1 MCTGASARKSKP
13 SGDPKGLEYLQ
24 KAYFA
29 GPKAKTAP
37 DVPADRIFMDPSGMP
52 RFEQPDNEA
61 TFGPKNITDYYAKL
75 RRPGPR
81 MDGDPASTLRATVV
95 PLSEMMSHDLLYK
108 DYPELKDMPVLL
120 YPDSKNSNVNSVA
133 GYSGPEQVVKAF
145 NDDVRYISPLEAAF
159 FPDPYTGK
167 VDIFDPEGET
177 MYNRIVN
184 SPVGAMFLT
193 PGSKSF
199 DKPYRDFGPI
209 PNDYVNN
216 FQESMLGATLHE
228 TGHGIN
234 FFEGTDKYGAYPTD
248 FRDVPERQKYFA
260 TPTEMESFLL
270 QSRIKMP
277 EGERFKDMPAMA
289 KMFENNASWKNE
301 GFAGQYVEDILAESG
316 IYPDDPN
323 YRRAY
328 AEAMKNLMNNA
339 IAEESMAP

>member
-1 MCTGASARKSKP
+1 MAASVSKRKPKP
-13 SGDPKGLEYLQ
+13 TVKPEGLDYLHQ
-24 KAYFA
+24 AYFA

-61 TFGPKNITDYYAKL
+61 RFKLKNITDYYAKL
-75 RRPGPR
+75 RRSGPR
-81 MDGDPASTLRATVV
+81 MEGDPASTLRATIA
-95 PLSEMMSHDLLYK
+95 PLGDLVDHELLYK
-108 DYPELKDMPVLL
+108 DYPSLRDMPVLL

-133 GYSGPEQVVKAF
+133 GYSQPEQVVEAF

-167 VDIFDPEGET
+167 VDIFDPEGEA
-177 MYNRIVN
+177 MYNRLLN

-193 PGSKSF
+193 PDSKSF

-209 PNDYVNN
+209 PNDYANN

-228 TGHGIN
+228 TGHGIDA
-234 FFEGTDKYGAYPTD
+234 FEGTDMYGAYPTD
-248 FRDVPERQKYFA
+248 FRDSPELQQYFA
-260 TPTEMESFLL
+260 RPTEMTSFLA
-270 QSRIKMP
+270 QSRINMP
-277 EGERFKDMPAMA
+277 EDERYKDMPAMA
-289 KMFENNASWKNE
+289 KLFENNAAWKDE
-301 GFAGQYVEDILAESG
+301 GIAGQYIDDILAESG

-328 AEAMKNLMNNA
+328 AAVMKDLMNNA
-339 IAEESMAP
+339 IAEESMVP